1 LTRKEIRA
9 NRARVVGNILPVYSE
24 MMKTH
29 EYEIFNA
36 KQDEDG
42 TGTFKNI
49 NSTLRNL
56 YALNKGVYNAGNV
69 LNWICEHPRAGTGLT
84 GANLKKAFA
93 TTGGVNMGRGYLTVY
108 ATPVIQ
114 DPTSNLNPD
123 NFCYTVELDYDSSYA
138 YAMMGF
144 LNSAEDNVSPGIS
157 KKLDNLVSYRNK
169 DNLSHVLEYKMVE
182 GILYLYVDG
191 WYTGQYLDV
200 TGQSRDLMCAF
211 YMGSASSNYTGIVV
225 KELRLEPLADVYPST
240 YLASNLDV
248 WVCDKVKNGTGV
260 ATADRVAPFVN
271 EETGRMNA
279 GRGYC
284 AYMSKGIINPYNQSL
299 KSRFTLSCT
308 VYCDDGTGQEILFGE
323 LNSDGTDITGAFKT
337 ALVNICNDDDFSD
350 SISIEYRC
358 LDGHAYLYVNGR
370 YTGKNRDLN
379 SINYMLGMYN
389 NKALTSNDGVEMNNI
404 TITDTCNLYPFQY
417 QIMNLAVWQ
426 YAQYTGD
433 SSTNTKEPF
442 LVSGA
447 VDVGGGNYTYLNAP
461 IRIEDNVDYRVTFTF
476 TGSSQRIGLGQ
487 ITTVSGKI
495 SPTGIDQPI
504 INFISAGGQS
514 HRATFK
520 VYNKVAYLFFDGEY
534 SGVKYDFSN
543 ETLRQYDKNK
553 HPFLLDE
560 FVSSHTSNFQEE
572 MSINSDG
579 SLYCGVGTNIRLK
592 NRGTGLEEYFRGDFK
607 IECTIEETGGSH
619 YMIQLSTP
627 SYESG
632 AVQLNKYTNG
642 SNGIQERGTSGTVT
656 KSTGL
661 SAHPFTTTANPRNTL
676 TIQRLNGVVTI
687 SYTDTNGTNYSY
699 TSEQN
704 LGNNRCNITFY
715 GYTDGTLNIHNLKV
729 TPSPIFIGF
738 YDNDNSTGIRVQN
751 IEALPGT
758 LSKAIGDNLILP
770 PADTAQWKY
779 IEDSSFFSTTSG
791 EQIRAADNMI
801 YTARYKFN
809 TFLVPLSRVN
819 ENEYIVEFRKG
830 SHAYIGITNDPNTV
844 KRRVA
849 VHVTEENGFDE
860 SGSTN
865 TLSISFR
872 GSSYYLSNRGGFV
885 DANNLPS
892 EFGDNVYLI
901 VYQNNSNDRMVIERI
916 YENVAGGGE

>member
-1 LTRKEIRA
+1 MTRKEIRA

-24 MMKTH
+24 MMRTH
-29 EYEIFNA
+29 NYEIFNA

-56 YALNKGVYNAGNV
+56 YALNKGVYNAGNL

-123 NFCYTVELDYDSSYA
+123 NFCYTVELDYDSAYA

-169 DNLSHVLEYKMVE
+169 DNTSHVLEYKMVD

-211 YMGSASSNYTGIVV
+211 YMGSASSTYTGIVV
-225 KELRLEPLADVYPST
+225 KELRLEPLAEVYPST

-248 WVCDKVKNGTGV
+248 WVCDKVKNGTSV
-260 ATADRVAPFVN
+260 ASADRVQPFVN

-284 AYMSKGIINPYNQSL
+284 AYMSKGIINPYNQGL
-299 KSRFTLSCT
+299 KDKFTLSCT
-308 VYCDDGTGQEILFGE
+308 VYCDDGTGQEVLFGE

-337 ALVNICNDDDFSD
+337 ALVDICNDEDFTD
-350 SISIEYRC
+350 SISIEYKC
-358 LDGHAYLYVNGR
+358 LDSHAYLYVNDR

-404 TITDTCNLYPFQY
+404 TIKDTCNLYPFQY
-417 QIMNLAVWQ
+417 QIMNLSLWQ
-426 YAQYTGD
+426 YAQYTG
-433 SSTNTKEPF
+433 STATTCKEPF

-476 TGSSQRIGLGQ
+476 TGNYQRIGFGR
-487 ITTVSGKI
+487 ITFADNDKI
-495 SPTGIDQPI
+495 RPTGIDRPI
-504 INFISAGGQS
+504 INFISPGGQS

-543 ETLRQYDKNK
+543 ETY
-553 HPFLLDE
+553 
-560 FVSSHTSNFQEE
+560 
-572 MSINSDG
+572 
-579 SLYCGVGTNIRLK
+579 
-592 NRGTGLEEYFRGDFK
+592 
-607 IECTIEETGGSH
+607 
-619 YMIQLSTP
+619 
-627 SYESG
+627 
-632 AVQLNKYTNG
+632 
-642 SNGIQERGTSGTVT
+642 
-656 KSTGL
+656 
-661 SAHPFTTTANPRNTL
+661 
-676 TIQRLNGVVTI
+676 
-687 SYTDTNGTNYSY
+687 
-699 TSEQN
+699 
-704 LGNNRCNITFY
+704 
-715 GYTDGTLNIHNLKV
+715 
-729 TPSPIFIGF
+729 PIFIGF
-738 YDNDNSTGIRVQN
+738 YDNNNSTGIRVQN

-758 LSKAIGDNLILP
+758 LSKPIGDNILLP
-770 PADTAQWKY
+770 PADLTQWKY

-791 EQIRAADNMI
+791 EQIRAADNLI

-809 TFLVPLSRVN
+809 IFKVPLSRVN
-819 ENEYIVEFRKG
+819 EEEYIVEFRKG

-844 KRRVA
+844 KRRVS

-872 GSSYYLSNRGGFV
+872 GSSYGLSNRGGFV
-885 DANNLPS
+885 DSNNLPP

-901 VYQNNSNDRMVIERI
+901 VYQNNSNDRMIIERI
-916 YENVAGGGE
+916 YENVAEGGE